1 MDHSPDE
8 DSETSDSEIDE
19 YEEKN
24 YARLM
29 SGDLKV

>member
-1 MDHSPDE
+1 MDHSHDE
-8 DSETSDSEIDE
+8 DSETNNSEINE

-29 SGDLKV
+29 SGDLKL